1 MNNLILSIRLIQR
14 IPNVIWLLL
23 IILLAGIAEGIGI
36 SALVPMISSLTES
49 STEKDIPVPFNLLPD
64 LLTLVG
70 INPTFSIMLLAVLI
84 IMLVSF
90 LMVHLQDRAMAH
102 ARYRFLNELRNH
114 ASKSVFAARWEY
126 FSSLSSGE
134 VTNKLIH
141 ESDRGT
147 EALIAMVSLFAIFV
161 QLLVY
166 GIFAFL
172 LSWQMFLVALGAIL
186 LASLTARRLIRS
198 VRKLGKRSTEINTF
212 YSRQLVDFIRGMK
225 LLKATNT
232 ESQAENKL
240 KSSNE
245 IACTTMRKIVVN
257 QSLMRFELQVLVSTA
272 MVAILYIAVAVLD
285 TPVSVLL
292 VFLFIVMRLMP
303 KFSTFQGQYHNYS
316 AFKPALAIVDRL
328 ISDSNVMAEPI
339 NIGGQRFDGLL
350 HEIKLDA
357 LSYRYPQVDKDAI
370 SDLSLTLKVKGF
382 VAIVGR
388 SGCGKSTLL
397 DLIIGLIDPVKGRL
411 LVDGVDLAKLDR
423 HAYRRKIGFVSQDSI
438 FFTGSIRDNLCLEGE
453 SDETHIWDSLKI
465 AQIEE
470 FVKNL
475 PDGLDTEI
483 GEAGVKLSGGQRQRL
498 SIARALIRRPS
509 ILILDEA
516 TSALDS
522 ESEASFQ
529 KAIEAVS
536 HKYTII
542 IVAHRLSTVRKAD
555 CIYVLEEGHLVQ
567 SGDYNT
573 LKKSDGV
580 FSKLIQTQMVDEP
593 L

>member
-1 MNNLILSIRLIQR
+1 
-14 IPNVIWLLL
+14 
-23 IILLAGIAEGIGI
+23 
-36 SALVPMISSLTES
+36 
-49 STEKDIPVPFNLLPD
+49 
-64 LLTLVG
+64 
-70 INPTFSIMLLAVLI
+70 
-84 IMLVSF
+84 
-90 LMVHLQDRAMAH
+90 
-102 ARYRFLNELRNH
+102 
-114 ASKSVFAARWEY
+114 
-126 FSSLSSGE
+126 
-134 VTNKLIH
+134 
-141 ESDRGT
+141 
-147 EALIAMVSLFAIFV
+147 
-161 QLLVY
+161 
-166 GIFAFL
+166 
-172 LSWQMFLVALGAIL
+172 
-186 LASLTARRLIRS
+186 
-198 VRKLGKRSTEINTF
+198 
-212 YSRQLVDFIRGMK
+212 
-225 LLKATNT
+225 
-232 ESQAENKL
+232 
-240 KSSNE
+240 
-245 IACTTMRKIVVN
+245 
-257 QSLMRFELQVLVSTA
+257 
-272 MVAILYIAVAVLD
+272 
-285 TPVSVLL
+285 
-292 VFLFIVMRLMP
+292 
-303 KFSTFQGQYHNYS
+303 
-316 AFKPALAIVDRL
+316 L

-423 HAYRRKIGFVSQDSI
+423 HAYRRKIGFVSQDSV

>member
-1 MNNLILSIRLIQR
+1 
-14 IPNVIWLLL
+14 
-23 IILLAGIAEGIGI
+23 
-36 SALVPMISSLTES
+36 
-49 STEKDIPVPFNLLPD
+49 
-64 LLTLVG
+64 
-70 INPTFSIMLLAVLI
+70 
-84 IMLVSF
+84 
-90 LMVHLQDRAMAH
+90 
-102 ARYRFLNELRNH
+102 
-114 ASKSVFAARWEY
+114 
-126 FSSLSSGE
+126 
-134 VTNKLIH
+134 
-141 ESDRGT
+141 
-147 EALIAMVSLFAIFV
+147 
-161 QLLVY
+161 
-166 GIFAFL
+166 
-172 LSWQMFLVALGAIL
+172 
-186 LASLTARRLIRS
+186 
-198 VRKLGKRSTEINTF
+198 
-212 YSRQLVDFIRGMK
+212 
-225 LLKATNT
+225 
-232 ESQAENKL
+232 
-240 KSSNE
+240 
-245 IACTTMRKIVVN
+245 
-257 QSLMRFELQVLVSTA
+257 
-272 MVAILYIAVAVLD
+272 
-285 TPVSVLL
+285 
-292 VFLFIVMRLMP
+292 
-303 KFSTFQGQYHNYS
+303 
-316 AFKPALAIVDRL
+316 
-328 ISDSNVMAEPI
+328 
-339 NIGGQRFDGLL
+339 
-350 HEIKLDA
+350 
-357 LSYRYPQVDKDAI
+357 
-370 SDLSLTLKVKGF
+370 
-382 VAIVGR
+382 
-388 SGCGKSTLL
+388 L